1 MIDSE
6 EGGITTVFVC
16 NRTCCNRYFYWEYF
30 RIKTVGEDGFVVVQ
44 NHKKLFEVIFR
55 WWNNNNQTI
64 LPSYSK
70 YFLLLF
76 KEEC

>member
-6 EGGITTVFVC
+6 GGTTVFGW
-16 NRTCCNRYFYWEYF
+16 NRTSCKRYYNWEYF
-30 RIKTVGEDGFVVVQ
+30 TTVGDGFVVQ
-44 NHKKLFEVIFR
+44 NQKLEIFR
-55 WWNNNNQTI
+55 WSNNNQTI

-70 YFLLLF
+70 YFF

>member
-6 EGGITTVFVC
+6 EGGTTVFVC
-16 NRTCCNRYFYWEYF
+16 NRTSCKRYYNWEYF
-30 RIKTVGEDGFVVVQ
+30 RKTVGDGFVVQ
-44 NHKKLFEVIFR
+44 NQKLEIFR
-55 WWNNNNQTI
+55 WSNNNQTI

-70 YFLLLF
+70 YFF